1 MIGSDSKNRFHGLVE
16 LGVLD
21 EETFAEAIGAA
32 ERHGI
37 APDEILLRDYALPR
51 AALQQALAD
60 HYHCG
65 VVEYDERLPIPPELL
80 TGLETERLREEGW
93 FPVIQEADG
102 RVVVA
107 CTDPADPEL
116 PARLETA
123 LGSGPFDLRVC
134 LPDDIRWFTEDFLHA
149 QPGKLVGTERTGLAY
164 WRNNMAQWRTALAC
178 YRTDMARAR
187 TALAV
192 IRGGLGLIT
201 ISFALVRAHYLAL
214 PHVAA
219 IFNLDLPEAVTVLIL
234 LLGCGL
240 AVGGT
245 FPYLEVRRTRLRP
258 PRDTTLVGVTEKE
271 VSFLKNYL
279 NPEWSPVKA
288 PHREKMLAWIS
299 DRLLEY
305 CTLLY
310 PPPGSLERTHLARER
325 NVLAAQR
332 TIAGCNRTIYARAR
346 TGLAF
351 IRTGISFISIGIGL
365 IKFFGPG
372 WNTIFDALLILTGLV
387 LTIDGGRWYRPA
399 HRAQTSFAELG
410 SRFRLEN
417 FVKSS

>member
-1 MIGSDSKNRFHGLVE
+1 MIHTNSQSPFQGLVKHGILDAKTLAE
-16 LGVLD
+16 ALGV
-21 EETFAEAIGAA
+21 A
-32 ERHGI
+32 ERHGLPP
-37 APDEILLRDYALPR
+37 AEILLREYDLPR

-65 VVEYDERLPIPPELL
+65 VLEYDERLPIPPELL
-80 TGLETERLREEGW
+80 SGLETEKLREEGW
-93 FPVIQEADG
+93 FPVIKKADG
-102 RVVVA
+102 TVVVA
-107 CTDPADPEL
+107 CTNPADPAL
-116 PARLETA
+116 PAEVQEI
-123 LGSGPFDLRVC
+123 LGTGPFEFKVC

-149 QPGKLVGTERTGLAY
+149 KPGKLVGTERTGLAY

-187 TALAV
+187 TALA
-192 IRGGLGLIT
+192 IMRAGLGLIT
-201 ISFALVRAHYLAL
+201 ISFALTRAHYLAL
-214 PHVAA
+214 PEAA
-219 IFNLDLPEAVTVLIL
+219 TILIL
-234 LLGCGL
+234 VLGCVL
-240 AVGGT
+240 AVGAVL
-245 FPYLEVRRTRLRP
+245 PYLEVRRSRLRP
-258 PRDTTLVGVTEKE
+258 PGDTTLVEVTATE

-279 NPEWSPVKA
+279 NPEKSPVKA
-288 PHREKMLAWIS
+288 PHREKMLARIS

-332 TIAGCNRTIYARAR
+332 TIAACNRTIYARAR

-365 IKFFGPG
+365 IKYFGPG
-372 WNTIFDALLILTGLV
+372 RNTIFDALLILIGLL
-387 LTIDGGRWYRPA
+387 LTIDGARWYRPA
-399 HRAQTSFAELG
+399 HRSQTVFSELG

-417 FVKSS
+417 FVSRS

>member
-1 MIGSDSKNRFHGLVE
+1 MMSSDLKNPFHGLVKF
-16 LGVLD
+16 GVLD
-21 EETFAEAIGAA
+21 EQTFAKAIGTA

-37 APDEILLRDYALPR
+37 PLADILLKEYALPR

-60 HYHCG
+60 HYHCK

-80 TGLETERLREEGW
+80 AGLKTERLRAEGW
-93 FPVIQEADG
+93 FPIIKEADG
-102 RVVVA
+102 TVVVA
-107 CTDPADPEL
+107 CTNPADPRL
-116 PARLETA
+116 SARVESA
-123 LGSGPFDLRVC
+123 LGSGPFDFRVC

-149 QPGKLVGTERTGLAY
+149 KPGKLVGTERTGLAY

-192 IRGGLGLIT
+192 IRAGLGLIT
-201 ISFALVRAHYLAL
+201 ISFALVCAHYLAL
-214 PHVAA
+214 PEAAA
-219 IFNLDLPEAVTVLIL
+219 IFNLALPEAATVLIL
-234 LLGCGL
+234 LLGSGL
-240 AVGGT
+240 AIGGM
-245 FPYLEVRRTRLRP
+245 FPYLKIRRTRLCP
-258 PRDTTLVGVTEKE
+258 PRDTTLVGVTAKE

-279 NPEWSPVKA
+279 NPELSSVKT
-288 PHREKMLAWIS
+288 PHREKMLARIS

-365 IKFFGPG
+365 IKYFGLSR
-372 WNTIFDALLILTGLV
+372 NTIFDALLILIGIL

-399 HRAQTSFAELG
+399 HRAQTEFSELG
-410 SRFRLEN
+410 SRFHLEN
-417 FVKSS
+417 FVKLS